1 MKTTIIRAKGGI
13 IMSVGFTEMMLIVLF
28 VTIVFG
34 AKRIPEL
41 ARSLGRAQYEF
52 NKAKSEAAE
61 TKQEIMDAVTDTTQ
75 GTAKK

>member
-1 MKTTIIRAKGGI
+1 
-13 IMSVGFTEMMLIVLF
+13 MSVGFTEMMLIVLF

-52 NKAKSEAAE
+52 NKAKMEAAD
-61 TKQEIMDAVTDTTQ
+61 TKKEIMAAVTDSVQ
-75 GTAKK
+75 EAERK